1 MDGRMTDLK
10 AGDIVRLKTGFG
22 PQMVVEGKA
31 DFDATKVMC
40 WWFDARSQLQGYAI
54 NPELLYRLPKQVLG

>member
-1 MDGRMTDLK
+1 
-10 AGDIVRLKTGFG
+10 
-22 PQMVVEGKA
+22 MVVEGKA